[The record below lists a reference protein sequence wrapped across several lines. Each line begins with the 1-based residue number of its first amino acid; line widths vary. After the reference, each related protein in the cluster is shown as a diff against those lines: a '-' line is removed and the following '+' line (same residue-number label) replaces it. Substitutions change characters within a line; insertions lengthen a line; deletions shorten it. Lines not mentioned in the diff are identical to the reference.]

1 MREYRLY
8 RLHPD
13 TGQIT
18 GVEDILALDD
28 EAAIGAARS
37 AGHAVPV
44 ELWAG
49 RHKLIRIEPLPE
61 AAAFQP
67 TPLHEP
73 RA

>member
-1 MREYRLY
+1 MQEYRLY

-13 TGQIT
+13 TGQIAGT
-18 GVEDILALDD
+18 ADFLAVDD
-28 EAAIGAARS
+28 EAAIIAARS
-37 AGHAVPV
+37 AGHDVPV